1 MADLEEV
8 VGIYGSPKLYPD
20 LPRSVAGLHQHFADP
35 DRIDTDGFFRQV
47 EAEVRFVKGKHRG
60 SVRTRRHASRLT
72 PKLTWV
78 SRLEHPRADGCKLW

>member
-8 VGIYGSPKLYPD
+8 VGIYGSPRLYPN
-20 LPRSVAGLHQHFADP
+20 LLRSVTGLPQEVEAP
-35 DRIDTDGFFRQV
+35 DRIDTDGFFRKV

-72 PKLTWV
+72 RKLTRV
-78 SRLEHPRADGCKLW
+78 SQLEHPRADGRKLW